1 MTCKRGWNRE
11 FIDLHLTKAFRSDPL
26 RKHRAK
32 VLRDREKALLPA
44 MQIFVEATKEIRAV
58 GELFATVL
66 AKNRDLAKVKAE
78 LLRERDMIRQKI
90 RLCTNKADEEALMGL
105 LDLNSEKYGK
115 NEGVVLRVSFDQEV
129 LTRRQM
135 RAMNIM
141 EGRNADDNT
150 VKEVREFIQ
159 RCPGDGCRGY
169 LSTAYKCGVCAK
181 YACSEC
187 LAVKGEDRDAAHTCD
202 ESAKATAALIR
213 RETKPCPKCGVR
225 IYKIDGCFTKDT
237 PILLWD
243 GNIKMSQDITI
254 GDTLVGDDG
263 LSRTVTDL
271 CSGGDE
277 MYEVT
282 QKSGLSY
289 TVNSKHK
296 LALKFSG
303 EILEIEVDKYLA
315 LSDSEKSGLM
325 GFKKDNTLSEIKVTP
340 VGRGTYYGWSVDKNK
355 RFLLPDMTVVRNCDQ
370 MWCTQDGCQTAFSW
384 NTGHIVTGVVHNP
397 HYYDWLRRQNNGQMP
412 RQAGDIPCGGLPNA
426 WQFTR
431 LLQNTSL
438 SVVERAL
445 IAHIHRCFG
454 DIIHVRLPDFP
465 ARRLAN
471 TNKDIDVKYL
481 MNELSE
487 LEWQKML
494 EQRETRF
501 ERKKEIG
508 QILTTFAHVGSEMIR
523 TIEAE
528 ATTATRHLLAGGTVA
543 SLVARPEMITF
554 VARYREVLLPQV
566 LDLRVYTN
574 KSLAEMGKRS
584 GCAFPQIDK
593 EWRYISMRKEGVVE
607 APVSA
612 PAPAPVSAPAPAPVS
627 APVPVPVPAI
637 ANVPVVRAP
646 APVAPTNRFTEGDFV
661 DDENVE
667 VY

>member
-90 RLCTNKADEEALMGL
+90 RLCTNKADEEELMGL
-105 LDLNSEKYGK
+105 LDVNSEKYGK

-202 ESAKATAALIR
+202 ENAKATAALIR

-243 GNIKMSQDITI
+243 GSVKLSQDITV

-282 QKSGLSY
+282 QKSGVSY

-431 LLQNTSL
+431 LLQNISL
-438 SVVERAL
+438 SVVERAR
-445 IAHIHRCFG
+445 IATIHRCFG

-543 SLVARPEMITF
+543 SLVARPEMVAF
-554 VARYREVLLPQV
+554 VARYRELLLPQI

-584 GCAFPQIDK
+584 GCAFPQIDN
-593 EWRYISMRKEGVVE
+593 EWRYVSMRKEGVVE
-607 APVSA
+607 APVAAVPA
-612 PAPAPVSAPAPAPVS
+612 PMPVPAAPAPVPAAPAPLPAAPM
-627 APVPVPVPAI
+627 
-637 ANVPVVRAP
+637 
-646 APVAPTNRFTEGDFV
+646 NRFAEGDFV

>member
-90 RLCTNKADEEALMGL
+90 RLCTNKADEEELMGL
-105 LDLNSEKYGK
+105 LDVNSEKYGK

-243 GNIKMSQDITI
+243 GSVKMSQDITV

-282 QKSGLSY
+282 QNSGVSY

-431 LLQNTSL
+431 LLQNISL
-438 SVVERAL
+438 SVVERAR
-445 IAHIHRCFG
+445 IATIHRCFG

-528 ATTATRHLLAGGTVA
+528 ATSATRHLLAGGTVA
-543 SLVARPEMITF
+543 SLVARPEMVAF
-554 VARYREVLLPQV
+554 VARYRELLLPQI

-584 GCAFPQIDK
+584 GCAFPQIDN
-593 EWRYISMRKEGVVE
+593 EWRYVSMRKEGVVE
-607 APVSA
+607 APVAAVPA
-612 PAPAPVSAPAPAPVS
+612 PMPVPAAPAPVPAAPAPLPAAPM
-627 APVPVPVPAI
+627 
-637 ANVPVVRAP
+637 
-646 APVAPTNRFTEGDFV
+646 NRFAEGDFV

>member
-11 FIDLHLTKAFRSDPL
+11 FIDLHLTKVFRSGDL

-44 MQIFVEATKEIRAV
+44 MQIFVEATKEIRKVA
-58 GELFATVL
+58 ELFGAVL
-66 AKNRDLAKVKAE
+66 AKNRELLSVRAA
-78 LLRERDMIRQKI
+78 LLRERDVIRQKLRI
-90 RLCTNKADEEALMGL
+90 CAKADEADLMAL
-105 LDLNSEKYGK
+105 LDVNSEKYGK

-129 LTRRQM
+129 LSRRQM

-141 EGRNADDNT
+141 EGRDADDNT

-159 RCPGDGCRGY
+159 RCPGEGCRGY

-181 YACSEC
+181 YACSDC

-225 IYKIDGCFTKDT
+225 IYKIDGCFIKDT

-243 GNIKMSQDITI
+243 GTVKMSQDITV

-277 MYEVT
+277 MYEVS
-282 QKSGLSY
+282 QKSGVSY

-315 LSDSEKSGLM
+315 LSDSEKEGLM
-325 GFKKDNTLSEIKVTP
+325 GFKKDNSLSEIKVTP
-340 VGRGTYYGWSVDKNK
+340 VGRGTYYGWSVDSNK

-397 HYYDWLRRQNNGQMP
+397 HYYEWLRRQNNGQMP

-431 LLQNTSL
+431 LIQNTSL
-438 SVVERAL
+438 NQAERTH
-445 IAHIHRCFG
+445 IANIHRCFG
-454 DIIHVRLPDFP
+454 DTIHVRLPDFP

-487 LEWQKML
+487 GDWQKTL

-501 ERKKEIG
+501 ERKKEFG
-508 QILTTFAHVGSEMIR
+508 QIFTTFAHVGSEMIR

-528 ATTATRHLLAGGTVA
+528 ATMATRHGGTAA
-543 SLVARPEMITF
+543 SLASRPEMIAF
-554 VARYREVLLPQV
+554 MARYREVLLPQI
-566 LDLRVYTN
+566 LDLRIYTN
-574 KSLAEMGKRS
+574 KSLMDAGKRS

-593 EWRYISMRKEGVVE
+593 DWHYVSMRKEGVVE
-607 APVSA
+607 DGAVVIANAPAPAVAPVPA
-612 PAPAPVSAPAPAPVS
+612 PAPAPAP
-627 APVPVPVPAI
+627 
-637 ANVPVVRAP
+637 RA
-646 APVAPTNRFTEGDFV
+646 TRFDAGDFV

>member
-90 RLCTNKADEEALMGL
+90 RLCTNKADEEELMGL
-105 LDLNSEKYGK
+105 LDVNSEKYGK

-243 GNIKMSQDITI
+243 GSVKLSQDITV

-282 QKSGLSY
+282 QNSGVSY

-431 LLQNTSL
+431 LLQNISL
-438 SVVERAL
+438 SVVERAR
-445 IAHIHRCFG
+445 IATIHRCFG

-501 ERKKEIG
+501 ERKKEFG

-528 ATTATRHLLAGGTVA
+528 ATSATRHLLAGGTVA
-543 SLVARPEMITF
+543 SLVARPEMVAF
-554 VARYREVLLPQV
+554 VARYRELLLPQI

-584 GCAFPQIDK
+584 GCAFPQIDN
-593 EWRYISMRKEGVVE
+593 EWRYVSMRKEGVVE
-607 APVSA
+607 APVAAVPA
-612 PAPAPVSAPAPAPVS
+612 PMPVPAAPAPVPAAPAPLPAAPM
-627 APVPVPVPAI
+627 
-637 ANVPVVRAP
+637 
-646 APVAPTNRFTEGDFV
+646 NRFAEGDFV

>member
-1 MTCKRGWNRE
+1 MSCKRGWNRE
-11 FIDLHLTKAFRSDPL
+11 FIDLHLTKVFRSDPL

-32 VLRDREKALLPA
+32 VLREREKAVLPA

-58 GELFATVL
+58 AELFSTVL
-66 AKNRDLAKVKAE
+66 AKNRDLFKVKAE
-78 LLRERDMIRQKI
+78 LLRERDIIRQKLRI
-90 RLCTNKADEEALMGL
+90 CAKADEPDLMVL
-105 LDLNSEKYGK
+105 LDANSEKYGK

-129 LTRRQM
+129 LSRRQM

-141 EGRNADDNT
+141 EGRDADDKT

-159 RCPGDGCRGY
+159 RCPGEGCRGY

-181 YACSEC
+181 YACSDC

-243 GNIKMSQDITI
+243 GTVKMSQDITV

-277 MYEVT
+277 MYEVS
-282 QKSGLSY
+282 QKSGVSY

-315 LSDSEKSGLM
+315 LSDSEKEGLM
-325 GFKKDNTLSEIKVTP
+325 GFKKDNSLSEIKVTP
-340 VGRGTYYGWSVDKNK
+340 VGRGTYYGWSVDSNK

-431 LLQNTSL
+431 LIQNTSL

-445 IAHIHRCFG
+445 IANIHRCFG
-454 DIIHVRLPDFP
+454 DIVHVRLPDFP

-481 MNELSE
+481 MNELTE
-487 LEWQKML
+487 AEWQKLL

-501 ERKKEIG
+501 ERKKEFG
-508 QILTTFAHVGSEMIR
+508 QILTTFAHVGSELIR
-523 TIEAE
+523 TIEVE

-543 SLVARPEMITF
+543 SLVTRPEMVAF
-554 VARYREVLLPQV
+554 VARYRQALLPQI
-566 LDLRVYTN
+566 LDLRIYTN
-574 KSLAEMGKRS
+574 KSLMEAGKRS

-607 APVSA
+607 DGAVIIANA
-612 PAPAPVSAPAPAPVS
+612 PAPAVAPVPAPAP
-627 APVPVPVPAI
+627 
-637 ANVPVVRAP
+637 RA
-646 APVAPTNRFTEGDFV
+646 TRFDAGDFV

>member
-90 RLCTNKADEEALMGL
+90 RLCTNKADEEELMGL
-105 LDLNSEKYGK
+105 LDVNSEKYGK

-243 GNIKMSQDITI
+243 GSVKLSQDITV

-282 QKSGLSY
+282 QKSGVSY

-431 LLQNTSL
+431 LLQNISL
-438 SVVERAL
+438 SVVERAR
-445 IAHIHRCFG
+445 IATIHRCFG

-501 ERKKEIG
+501 ERKKEFG

-528 ATTATRHLLAGGTVA
+528 ATSATRHLLAGGTVA
-543 SLVARPEMITF
+543 SLVARPEMVAF
-554 VARYREVLLPQV
+554 VARYRELLLPQI

-584 GCAFPQIDK
+584 GCAFPQIDN
-593 EWRYISMRKEGVVE
+593 EWRYVSMRKEGVVE
-607 APVSA
+607 APVAAVPA
-612 PAPAPVSAPAPAPVS
+612 PMPVPAAPAPVPAAPAPLPAAPM
-627 APVPVPVPAI
+627 
-637 ANVPVVRAP
+637 
-646 APVAPTNRFTEGDFV
+646 NRFAEGDFV

>member
-58 GELFATVL
+58 GELFTTVL

-90 RLCTNKADEEALMGL
+90 RLCTNKADEEELMGL
-105 LDLNSEKYGK
+105 LDVNSEKYGK

-141 EGRNADDNT
+141 EGRNADDST

-159 RCPGDGCRGY
+159 KCPGEGCRGY

-181 YACSEC
+181 YSCSDC

-225 IYKIDGCFTKDT
+225 IYKIDG
-237 PILLWD
+237 
-243 GNIKMSQDITI
+243 
-254 GDTLVGDDG
+254 
-263 LSRTVTDL
+263 
-271 CSGGDE
+271 
-277 MYEVT
+277 
-282 QKSGLSY
+282 
-289 TVNSKHK
+289 
-296 LALKFSG
+296 
-303 EILEIEVDKYLA
+303 
-315 LSDSEKSGLM
+315 
-325 GFKKDNTLSEIKVTP
+325 
-340 VGRGTYYGWSVDKNK
+340 
-355 RFLLPDMTVVRNCDQ
+355 CDQ

-431 LLQNTSL
+431 LLQNISL
-438 SVVERAL
+438 SVVERAR
-445 IAHIHRCFG
+445 IATIHRCFG

-528 ATTATRHLLAGGTVA
+528 ATSATRHLLAGGTVA
-543 SLVARPEMITF
+543 SLVARPEMVAF
-554 VARYREVLLPQV
+554 VARYRELLLPQI

-584 GCAFPQIDK
+584 GCAFPQIDN
-593 EWRYISMRKEGVVE
+593 EWRYVSMRKEGVVE
-607 APVSA
+607 APVAAVPA
-612 PAPAPVSAPAPAPVS
+612 PMPVPAAPAPVPAAPAPLPAAPM
-627 APVPVPVPAI
+627 
-637 ANVPVVRAP
+637 
-646 APVAPTNRFTEGDFV
+646 NRFAEGDFV

>member
-90 RLCTNKADEEALMGL
+90 RLCTNKADEEELMAL
-105 LDLNSEKYGK
+105 LDTNSEKYGK

-141 EGRNADDNT
+141 EGRNADDST

-159 RCPGDGCRGY
+159 RCPGEGCRGY

-243 GNIKMSQDITI
+243 GSVKMSQDITV

-282 QKSGLSY
+282 QKSGVSY

-445 IAHIHRCFG
+445 IANIHRCFG

-481 MNELSE
+481 MNELTE
-487 LEWQKML
+487 IEWQKML

-501 ERKKEIG
+501 ERKKEFG

-607 APVSA
+607 PPV
-612 PAPAPVSAPAPAPVS
+612 PAPAAAA
-627 APVPVPVPAI
+627 PVPAI

>member
-90 RLCTNKADEEALMGL
+90 RLCTNKADEEELMGL
-105 LDLNSEKYGK
+105 LDVNSEKYGK

-243 GNIKMSQDITI
+243 GSVKLSQDITV

-282 QKSGLSY
+282 QNSGVSY

-431 LLQNTSL
+431 LLQNISL
-438 SVVERAL
+438 SVVERAR
-445 IAHIHRCFG
+445 IATIHRCFG

-528 ATTATRHLLAGGTVA
+528 ATIATRHLLAGGTVA
-543 SLVARPEMITF
+543 SLVARPEMVAF
-554 VARYREVLLPQV
+554 VARYRELLLPQI

-584 GCAFPQIDK
+584 GCAFPQIDN
-593 EWRYISMRKEGVVE
+593 EWRYVSMRKEGVVE
-607 APVSA
+607 APVAAVPA
-612 PAPAPVSAPAPAPVS
+612 PMPVPAAPAPVPAAPAPLPAAPM
-627 APVPVPVPAI
+627 
-637 ANVPVVRAP
+637 
-646 APVAPTNRFTEGDFV
+646 NRFAEGDFV

>member
-445 IAHIHRCFG
+445 IATIHRCFG